1 MFSEDLIEHIVSET
15 NWFAQECIAAKP
27 DTEWHGMTLE
37 EMKAFLRVHL
47 LFGIKQLPANHL
59 YWSSDP
65 LIGVLSVE
73 KACQKIILT
82 NCLSTFIWI
91 PTQDKLCKKIQD
103 ITSCSK
109 FAPFWI
115 MLLKI
120 VETLWP
126 GRNLSVDEAKVK
138 FKGHLGM
145 KQYLPVKP
153 VKRGIKVW
161 VCAEASSGYVC
172 DFQVYAWKK
181 QHGMVE
187 QNLGYR
193 VHDLMQNFVRTKFA
207 PFWIMLLK
215 IVETLW
221 PGRNLSVDEA
231 MVKFKG
237 HLGMKQYLPVKP
249 VKRGIKVWVCAEASS
264 GYVCD
269 FQVYTWMK
277 QHGMVEQNLGYRV
290 VHDLMQNF
298 VRKNH
303 HVFFDNF
310 FLIVLC
316 LLKARSYCC
325 SNYCL

>member
-1 MFSEDLIEHIVSET
+1 MIEHIVSET

-65 LIGVLSVE
+65 LIGVPSVE

-91 PTQDKLCKKIQD
+91 PTQDKFCKKIQD

-120 VETLWP
+120 
-126 GRNLSVDEAKVK
+126 
-138 FKGHLGM
+138 
-145 KQYLPVKP
+145 
-153 VKRGIKVW
+153 I
-161 VCAEASSGYVC
+161 
-172 DFQVYAWKK
+172 
-181 QHGMVE
+181 
-187 QNLGYR
+187 
-193 VHDLMQNFVRTKFA
+193 
-207 PFWIMLLK
+207 
-215 IVETLW
+215 ETLW

-249 VKRGIKVWVCAEASS
+249 VKRGIKVWVCAEASR

-269 FQVYTWMK
+269 FQVYTWKK
-277 QHGMVEQNLGYRV
+277 QHGMMEQNLGYRV

-298 VRKNH
+298 VRTK
-303 HVFFDNF
+303 FAPFW
-310 FLIVLC
+310 IM
-316 LLKARSYCC
+316 LLKIVETLWPGRNLSVD
-325 SNYCL
+325 

>member
-1 MFSEDLIEHIVSET
+1 MIEHIISET

-65 LIGVLSVE
+65 LIGVPFVE

-91 PTQDKLCKKIQD
+91 PTQDKFCKKIQD
-103 ITSCSK
+103 ITSCS
-109 FAPFWI
+109 
-115 MLLKI
+115 
-120 VETLWP
+120 
-126 GRNLSVDEAKVK
+126 
-138 FKGHLGM
+138 
-145 KQYLPVKP
+145 
-153 VKRGIKVW
+153 
-161 VCAEASSGYVC
+161 
-172 DFQVYAWKK
+172 
-181 QHGMVE
+181 
-187 QNLGYR
+187 
-193 VHDLMQNFVRTKFA
+193 KFA

-269 FQVYTWMK
+269 FQVYTWKK
-277 QHGMVEQNLGYRV
+277 QHGMMEQNLGYRV
-290 VHDLMQNF
+290 VHDLLQNF

-310 FLIVLC
+310 SLNRKRMPNHLRQLILTSRRIRIHPSQQKSC
-316 LLKARSYCC
+316 RGKWSGPLIEKQRGQKK
-325 SNYCL
+325 N

>member
-37 EMKAFLRVHL
+37 EMKAFLRVDL

-126 GRNLSVDEAKVK
+126 GRNLSVDEAMVK

-172 DFQVYAWKK
+172 DFQVYTWKK

-193 VHDLMQNFVRTKFA
+193 VVHDLMQNFVRTKFA

-249 VKRGIKVWVCAEASS
+249 VKRGISVGLCRSVKWVCLWFPNVYLKETTWHDGTKSWISCCSRSNAELCQKKSS
-264 GYVCD
+264 CFLRQFLFD
-269 FQVYTWMK
+269 C
-277 QHGMVEQNLGYRV
+277 
-290 VHDLMQNF
+290 LMPS
-298 VRKNH
+298 RSSK
-303 HVFFDNF
+303 
-310 FLIVLC
+310 L
-316 LLKARSYCC
+316 LLK
-325 SNYCL
+325 

>member
-27 DTEWHGMTLE
+27 DTEWHGMTLK

-59 YWSSDP
+59 YWSSNP

-91 PTQDKLCKKIQD
+91 PTQDKFCKKIQD
-103 ITSCSK
+103 ITSCS
-109 FAPFWI
+109 
-115 MLLKI
+115 
-120 VETLWP
+120 
-126 GRNLSVDEAKVK
+126 
-138 FKGHLGM
+138 
-145 KQYLPVKP
+145 
-153 VKRGIKVW
+153 
-161 VCAEASSGYVC
+161 
-172 DFQVYAWKK
+172 
-181 QHGMVE
+181 
-187 QNLGYR
+187 
-193 VHDLMQNFVRTKFA
+193 KFA

-249 VKRGIKVWVCAEASS
+249 VKRGISVGLCRSVKWVCLWFPS
-264 GYVCD
+264 
-269 FQVYTWMK
+269 VYLKETTW
-277 QHGMVEQNLGYRV
+277 HGGT
-290 VHDLMQNF
+290 
-298 VRKNH
+298 KSW
-303 HVFFDNF
+303 
-310 FLIVLC
+310 I
-316 LLKARSYCC
+316 SCC
-325 SNYCL
+325 SWSNAELCSNKVRPILDHVVENCRDTMTREKFVCGRSHG